1 MVTFR
6 KRKVTYAEALRS
18 VLSYTYHL
26 ILTLALQYTYRY
38 SFYKWGHGVS
48 ENSCDFSLSYSGLNG
63 REKADSGLS

>member
-1 MVTFR
+1 MLR
-6 KRKVTYAEALRS
+6 HCALCFHT
-18 VLSYTYHL
+18 LTHL
-26 ILTLALQYTYRY
+26 TLTLALQYTYRY